1 MRVYVPHILVAQYL
15 QYVES
20 ASKSKFVDG
29 PMAMRAEP
37 SKALYMS
44 FL

>member
-1 MRVYVPHILVAQYL
+1 MRVYVLHIPAAQYL

-20 ASKSKFVDG
+20 ASEWKFVDG

-37 SKALYMS
+37 SKALYIS